1 MKKINKIL
9 LLCGIVIAFLTTG
22 VARASADDPNSNNG
36 NAYGN
41 TNNSNNGNA
50 YAYGSANQTTYGTD
64 NGNGN
69 DGVNNGNGNNGA
81 NNGNAYGKN
90 NDQTFLPINGGIVF
104 LLVAGIAGGVFV
116 VTRRRLAQKQK

>member
-1 MKKINKIL
+1 MMKKINKIL
-9 LLCGIVIAFLTTG
+9 LLCGMVIAFLTTG
-22 VARASADDPNSNNG
+22 VARASADDTNNG

-69 DGVNNGNGNNGA
+69 DGVNNGNGNNGG
-81 NNGNAYGKN
+81 NNGNGQN
-90 NDQTFLPINGGIVF
+90 SNQTFLPINGGIAF
-104 LLVAGIAGGVFV
+104 LLIAGIAGGVFV

>member
-1 MKKINKIL
+1 MMKKINKIL

-22 VARASADDPNSNNG
+22 VATASADDSNNG

-50 YAYGSANQTTYGTD
+50 YAYGSANQDTYGTD

-69 DGVNNGNGNNGA
+69 NGVNNGNGNGNGQ
-81 NNGNAYGKN
+81 NNN
-90 NDQTFLPINGGIVF
+90 QTFLPINGGITF

-116 VTRRRLAQKQK
+116 ITRRRLAQKQK